1 MPLDL
6 IVHADALTPHRGIL
20 RCGASPYPCA
30 LGAAGVTGTKR
41 EGDQATPLGSYL
53 LRRLFYRPDVFAT
66 PPVTRLPA
74 AAITPSTGWCDDPA
88 HPEYNRLVTL
98 PFTASHERLWR
109 DDALY
114 DLVVEVGY
122 NDDPPR
128 PGLGSAIFLH
138 IARPDFSGTQGCV
151 ALRREDLVTVL
162 AALEPGS
169 RLVVQAT

>member
-1 MPLDL
+1 MGLDL
-6 IVHADALTPHRGIL
+6 IVHADAMTPHRGVL
-20 RCGASPYPCA
+20 LCGAAPYPCA
-30 LGAAGVTGTKR
+30 LGARGVTRGKR
-41 EGDQATPLGSYL
+41 EGDQATPVGAYP
-53 LRRLFYRPDVFAT
+53 LRRLFYRPDVFAM
-66 PPVTRLPA
+66 PPETRLPA
-74 AAITPSTGWCDDPA
+74 VAITPALGWCDDPA

-98 PFTASHERLWR
+98 PFAAGHERLWR

-114 DLVVEVGY
+114 DLVVEIGY
-122 NDDPPR
+122 NDDPPH

-169 RLVVQAT
+169 RLVVSP